1 MDSLLPCANI
11 FCTMYRYIDG
21 VEILLINENPRTA
34 VVKEFS
40 VGIGWIEIKVLTTVA
55 FSFFNGSKG
64 QNLQI

>member
-1 MDSLLPCANI
+1 
-11 FCTMYRYIDG
+11 MYRYIDG